1 MTQEW
6 APRAR
11 VRRAGEALTE
21 IFHEEGEEAWGR
33 RQEERVVIRKARLGP
48 TRPPQLPACPISF
61 SPGSLSSSSQP
72 LFIFP
77 RGGPSAPCPGP
88 PDPPAASLPGAPS
101 APGAPSPTH
110 RQRASS
116 RHPPAPA
123 ALRHFCATAYAPP
136 PGSSSVIWT
145 PDAGALAR
153 EGGAR
158 GRGGAGAQVE
168 REGAGRARDR

>member
-1 MTQEW
+1 M
-6 APRAR
+6 
-11 VRRAGEALTE
+11 
-21 IFHEEGEEAWGR
+21 
-33 RQEERVVIRKARLGP
+33 IRKARLGP

-101 APGAPSPTH
+101 APGAPNPTH